1 MKILLPVDGSE
12 YSRRAANYVAQHAQ
26 WLKEMPEVH
35 VFHVHAP
42 IPFPGAAAAAGKAA
56 LESYQR
62 EESQAALAVCEKE
75 LSALKVAAKSTW
87 CVGEVVDEVAKYV
100 EKNGIDLIVL
110 GSHGRGAVTSMALGS
125 VTLKLLATL
134 KTPVLVVR

>member
-12 YSRRAANYVAQHAQ
+12 YSRRAANYVAQHAT

-35 VFHVHAP
+35 MLHVHAP
-42 IPFPGAAAAAGKAA
+42 IPYPGAAAAAGKGAI
-56 LESYQR
+56 ESYQR
-62 EESQAALAVCEKE
+62 DESQAALAICEKE
-75 LSALKVAAKSTW
+75 LSALSVPAKSSW
-87 CVGEVVDEVAKYV
+87 CVGEVVDEVAKHV
-100 EKNGIDLIVL
+100 DKHGIDLIVV

-125 VTLKLLATL
+125 ITLKLLATL